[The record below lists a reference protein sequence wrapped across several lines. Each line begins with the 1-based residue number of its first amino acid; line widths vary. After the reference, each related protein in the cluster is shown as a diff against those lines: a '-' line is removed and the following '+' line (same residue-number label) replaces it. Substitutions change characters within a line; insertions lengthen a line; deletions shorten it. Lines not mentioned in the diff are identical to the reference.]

1 METPKQ
7 IEKKISLCQNVLYTS
22 SLFFPFAD
30 CHFKHREKDDF
41 ELYGLYIFRQDLFD
55 KQIKDYLSLFGYN
68 DVKVYCKNGSLN
80 LKNAKVRE
88 YVFERAHVSSLYV
101 GKTFFGFREDK
112 TPKIYPL
119 FISIFKRYVSNDFEI
134 NGFSVK
140 ADGANGRDAYFSG
153 PYLQIKSFDA
163 SKNGFDISSI
173 SYSDIA
179 KNLKEFSD
187 NTAKY
192 LC

>member
-55 KQIKDYLSLFGYN
+55 KQIADYLNLFGYKN
-68 DVKVYCKNGSLN
+68 VKIYCKNGSLN
-80 LKNAKVRE
+80 LRNAKVRE
-88 YVFERAHVSSLYV
+88 YVFERAHVLSLYV
-101 GKTFFGFREDK
+101 GKTFFGFKEDN

-119 FISIFKRYVSNDFEI
+119 FISIFKRYDNNIFKI

-163 SKNGFDISSI
+163 SKNSFDLSSG
-173 SYSDIA
+173 SYSDIS
-179 KNLKEFSD
+179 KTLMEYSD
-187 NTAKY
+187 KTAKQ